1 MLAIILAIEDEN
13 DRQFVEDIFN
23 KYAEKMYLVA
33 VNILQNHDDAED
45 CVQDTIVKIID
56 KLDRFKQAQQED
68 YLIKLI
74 VITCRNTALNKY
86 EKNQQRTQAQFST
99 TK

>member
-1 MLAIILAIEDEN
+1 MLAIIMAIEDEN
-13 DRQFVEDIFN
+13 DRLFVETIFN

-33 VNILQNHDDAED
+33 VNIFHNHDDAED

-74 VITCRNTALNKY
+74 VIHKW
-86 EKNQQRTQAQFST
+86 QRRHPRLQYVRILRE
-99 TK
+99 